1 MPPYTGDYI
10 EHIEPGKNSLKFYSF
25 TPRPLM
31 RGHMYQMDDELAALL
46 IDAHRNIGFLEGLIK
61 YAPNKEAFAEL
72 MLLKECTYSRMID
85 YDSPDFKEVLTSR
98 GTGRGNIS
106 PIIDLEVAYR
116 AAVNMEI
123 CAPDLSRICGIALYG
138 ESEDNPMSVRDHQ
151 TFWLGAK
158 TNLKG
163 YNPTAPDAVLPALA
177 DISAY
182 LYNDQKTDPLIKAA
196 LVHYQFEMIHPFER
210 YNGIVGRIIVPIML
224 SDVAREAKLLICLSE
239 YLYHNK
245 NEYFDLLRST
255 QFSGGYIRWIKF
267 FIRILNEAAR
277 NSVLLLQKYESIIET
292 DEKTVRMAMPQTK
305 SVGNV
310 YEFLKAFP
318 FSSISIA
325 ATHINLSYNSVSKAF
340 ASLQKSSII
349 VQETNSIRNRIW
361 EYSDLRSCLISQA
374 QMYHRTESADFL
386 MKGAEI

>member
-1 MPPYTGDYI
+1 MLPYTGDYI

-85 YDSPDFKEVLTSR
+85 NDSPDFKEVLTSR

-245 NEYFDLLRST
+245 NEYSE
-255 QFSGGYIRWIKF
+255 QFSEHYL
-267 FIRILNEAAR
+267 LN
-277 NSVLLLQKYESIIET
+277 
-292 DEKTVRMAMPQTK
+292 
-305 SVGNV
+305 
-310 YEFLKAFP
+310 
-318 FSSISIA
+318 
-325 ATHINLSYNSVSKAF
+325 
-340 ASLQKSSII
+340 
-349 VQETNSIRNRIW
+349 
-361 EYSDLRSCLISQA
+361 
-374 QMYHRTESADFL
+374 
-386 MKGAEI
+386 

>member
-1 MPPYTGDYI
+1 
-10 EHIEPGKNSLKFYSF
+10 
-25 TPRPLM
+25 
-31 RGHMYQMDDELAALL
+31 MDDELAMLL

-85 YDSPDFKEVLTSR
+85 YDNPDFKEVLTSR
-98 GTGRGNIS
+98 GTGKGNIS
-106 PIIDLEVAYR
+106 PIIDLEAAYR
-116 AAVNMEI
+116 AALNMEI
-123 CAPDLSRICGIALYG
+123 CAPDLSRICGIVFYR

-182 LYNDQKTDPLIKAA
+182 LYNDQNTDPLIKAA

-210 YNGIVGRIIVPIML
+210 YNGIVGRIIVPMML
-224 SDVAREAKLLICLSE
+224 SDIAREAKLLICLSE

-255 QFSGGYIRWIKF
+255 QYSGGYIRWIKF
-267 FIRILNEAAR
+267 FLNAVRETVKQTAKT
-277 NSVLLLQKYESIIET
+277 LLQYEHLLERDQKLLAPVEKLPPSIFL
-292 DEKTVRMAMPQTK
+292 
-305 SVGNV
+305 V
-310 YEFLKAFP
+310 YECLKKNP
-318 FSSISIA
+318 SVSSTFVA
-325 ATHINLSYNSVSKAF
+325 ANINLSFNTISKDMHLLKE
-340 ASLQKSSII
+340 SGII
-349 VQETNSIRNRIW
+349 TQNGSGIRNHIW
-361 EYSDLRSCLISQA
+361 EYKSLYRAL
-374 QMYHRTESADFL
+374 
-386 MKGAEI
+386 EIQEYSH

>member
-1 MPPYTGDYI
+1 MLPYTGDYI

-46 IDAHRNIGFLEGLIK
+46 IDAHRNIGFLGGPIK

-267 FIRILNEAAR
+267 FLNAVRETVKQTAKT
-277 NSVLLLQKYESIIET
+277 LLQYEHLLERDQKLLASVEKLPPSIFL
-292 DEKTVRMAMPQTK
+292 
-305 SVGNV
+305 V
-310 YEFLKAFP
+310 YECLKKNP
-318 FSSISIA
+318 SVSSTFVA
-325 ATHINLSYNSVSKAF
+325 ANINLSFNTISKDMHLLKE
-340 ASLQKSSII
+340 SGII
-349 VQETNSIRNRIW
+349 TQNGSGVRNHIW
-361 EYSDLRSCLISQA
+361 EYKSLYRAL
-374 QMYHRTESADFL
+374 
-386 MKGAEI
+386 EIQEYSH